1 MNETQDGNGI
11 MKRNM
16 ELVRELL
23 LCVESDQGFASLN
36 SKYSQEDVVGHVEIL
51 LDAKLLEGKV
61 YKDLSGAPGSV
72 FVQRLTWAGHEF
84 LDNARN
90 DTVWNKVTATIKNAA
105 TTTSFEVLVEML
117 KVGVLAAI
125 QK

>member
-1 MNETQDGNGI
+1 

-23 LCVESDQGFASLN
+23 LRVEADEGFGSLV
-36 SKYSQEDVVGHVEIL
+36 SKYSQEEIVGHVEIL

-61 YKDLSGAPGSV
+61 YHDLSGDPGSAYI
-72 FVQRLTWAGHEF
+72 QRLTWAGHEF

-90 DTVWNKVTATIKNAA
+90 DTAWKNVMEKVKGVGATA
-105 TTTSFEVLVEML
+105 SFEILVELL
-117 KVGVLAAI
+117 KSAVKSCIGMPE
-125 QK
+125 

>member
-1 MNETQDGNGI
+1 

-23 LCVESDQGFASLN
+23 LRVEADEGFGSLA
-36 SKYSQEDVVGHVEIL
+36 SKYSQEEIVGHVEIL

-61 YKDLSGAPGSV
+61 YHDLSGDPGSAYI
-72 FVQRLTWAGHEF
+72 QRLTWAGHEF

-105 TTTSFEVLVEML
+105 TTASFEVLVEML
-117 KVGVLAAI
+117 KAGVLAAV

>member
-1 MNETQDGNGI
+1 

-23 LCVESDQGFASLN
+23 LRVEAEQGFDSLA
-36 SKYSQEDVVGHVEIL
+36 SKYSQEEIVGHVEIL
-51 LDAKLLEGKV
+51 LDAKLLDGEIYHDV
-61 YKDLSGAPGSV
+61 SGGPGLPHI
-72 FVQRLTWAGHEF
+72 QRLTWAGHEF

-90 DTVWNKVTATIKNAA
+90 ETVWNKVMSTIKNAA
-105 TTTSFEVLVEML
+105 TTASFEVLVEML
-117 KVGVLAAI
+117 KTGVLTAI

>member
-1 MNETQDGNGI
+1 

-23 LCVESDQGFASLN
+23 LRVEAGEDLGAVA
-36 SKYSQEDVVGHVEIL
+36 SKYSQEEIVGHVEIL

-61 YKDLSGAPGSV
+61 YHDLSGGPGSAYI
-72 FVQRLTWAGHEF
+72 QRLTWAGHEF

-90 DTVWNKVTATIKNAA
+90 ETVWNKVTATIKSAA
-105 TTTSFEVLVEML
+105 TTASFEVLVEML
-117 KVGVLAAI
+117 KAGVLAAI

>member
-1 MNETQDGNGI
+1 

-23 LCVESDQGFASLN
+23 LRVEADEGFGSLA
-36 SKYSQEDVVGHVEIL
+36 SKYSQEEIVGHVEIL

-61 YKDLSGAPGSV
+61 YHDLSGDPGSAYI
-72 FVQRLTWAGHEF
+72 QRLTWAGHEF

-90 DTVWNKVTATIKNAA
+90 DTVWNKVTATIMNAA
-105 TTTSFEVLVEML
+105 TTASFEV
-117 KVGVLAAI
+117 
-125 QK
+125 

>member
-1 MNETQDGNGI
+1 MR
-11 MKRNM
+11 RNM

-23 LCVESDQGFASLN
+23 LRVEANEGFGALA
-36 SKYSQEDVVGHVEIL
+36 SKYSQEEIVGHVEIL

-61 YKDLSGAPGSV
+61 HHDLSGGPGSAYI
-72 FVQRLTWAGHEF
+72 QRLTWAGHEF

-105 TTTSFEVLVEML
+105 TTASFEVLVEML
-117 KVGVLAAI
+117 KAGVLAAI

>member
-1 MNETQDGNGI
+1 

-23 LCVESDQGFASLN
+23 LRVEADEGLGSFA
-36 SKYSQEDVVGHVEIL
+36 SKYSQEEIVGHVEIL

-61 YKDLSGAPGSV
+61 YKDLSGSPGSAYI
-72 FVQRLTWAGHEF
+72 QRLTWAGHEF
-84 LDNARN
+84 LDNARD
-90 DTVWNKVTATIKNAA
+90 DTVWNKVTSTIKNAA
-105 TTTSFEVLVEML
+105 ITASFDVLVEML
-117 KVGVLAAI
+117 KAGVLAAI

>member
-1 MNETQDGNGI
+1 

-23 LCVESDQGFASLN
+23 LRVEAEQGFDSLT
-36 SKYSQEDVVGHVEIL
+36 SKYSQEEIVGHVEIL
-51 LDAKLLEGKV
+51 LDAKLLDGKV
-61 YKDLSGAPGSV
+61 YYDLSGGPGSAHI
-72 FVQRLTWAGHEF
+72 QRLTWAGHEF

-90 DTVWNKVTATIKNAA
+90 DTVWNKVTSTIKNAA
-105 TTTSFEVLVEML
+105 TTASFEVLVEML
-117 KVGVLAAI
+117 KAGVLAAI

>member
-1 MNETQDGNGI
+1 

-23 LCVESDQGFASLN
+23 LRVEADEDFGALA
-36 SKYSQEDVVGHVEIL
+36 SKYSQEEIVGHVEIL

-61 YKDLSGAPGSV
+61 YHDLSGNPGSAYI
-72 FVQRLTWAGHEF
+72 QRLTWAGHEF

-105 TTTSFEVLVEML
+105 TTASFEVLVEML
-117 KVGVLAAI
+117 KAGVLAAI